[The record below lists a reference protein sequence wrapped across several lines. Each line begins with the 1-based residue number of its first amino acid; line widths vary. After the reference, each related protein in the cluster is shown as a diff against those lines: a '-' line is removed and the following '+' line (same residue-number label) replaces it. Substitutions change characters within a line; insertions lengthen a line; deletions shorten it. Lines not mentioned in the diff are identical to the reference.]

1 MIPALADG
9 TENNPGEWQRE
20 RSDSDVAREMQAEMN
35 ESVLIGTS
43 NPSKG
48 DDIHLES
55 KNIGG
60 NRMRSDSDVARELQ
74 AKWNSEE
81 FDPSDTAA
89 VSSSQNLDTLS
100 SMSSPPFSSNRAS
113 SVPIS
118 SGPSIR
124 SHLHRHDR

>member
-9 TENNPGEWQRE
+9 SEDNSSDWQRE

-43 NPSKG
+43 NPSNG

-60 NRMRSDSDVARELQ
+60 NRMRSDSEVARELQ

-81 FDPSDTAA
+81 FDPSDTTA
-89 VSSSQNLDTLS
+89 VSSLENLDTLS
-100 SMSSPPFSSNRAS
+100 SMSSPPMSSNRAS
-113 SVPIS
+113 FVPIS